1 MENLRREKVEN
12 EKVLIEAE
20 LSEYKNDFLNT
31 LADYVSVFK
40 QKDKDIRA
48 ECTQLEQT
56 LLSLRSTVDAATEA
70 AKREQEKQAKEFF
83 YRVILSKEDL
93 EEIQKLKS
101 IIPYLRDSE
110 PLNKIIWKI
119 YYEKPTTDMVGRVV
133 GKECRTGIYKL
144 TNLTNQMCYVGQSV
158 NIAERFKQHIKR
170 GLGAETATNNKLYP
184 AMKEN
189 GIENFSFEIIEDCE
203 KNQLNERE
211 KFW

>member
-1 MENLRREKVEN
+1 MERNQPCY
-12 EKVLIEAE
+12 
-20 LSEYKNDFLNT
+20 SC
-31 LADYVSVFK
+31 S
-40 QKDKDIRA
+40 
-48 ECTQLEQT
+48 
-56 LLSLRSTVDAATEA
+56 
-70 AKREQEKQAKEFF
+70 REQEKQAKEFF